1 MKIID
6 VRHFKKKFSAALRD
20 ARNEIVIVIDDGK
33 PAAMLIGFEQL
44 GATTDIA
51 LVRKA
56 IAVSLFNDQVI
67 SLSDAAKLASE
78 PVGAML
84 TRLASLGVPVADYDE
99 SELANEVKLGAAWLA
114 AGLEPV
120 CHQPNQ

>member
-1 MKIID
+1 
-6 VRHFKKKFSAALRD
+6 
-20 ARNEIVIVIDDGK
+20 
-33 PAAMLIGFEQL
+33 MLIGFEQL
-44 GATTDIA
+44 DETLDVA
-51 LVRKA
+51 LVRQA
-56 IAVSLFNDQVI
+56 IAVGLFKDHLI
-67 SLSDAAKLASE
+67 SLSDAAKLAGE

-84 TRLASLGVPVADYDE
+84 TRLASLGVPVADYDA

>member
-1 MKIID
+1 MKTVN
-6 VRHFKKKFSAALRD
+6 VRHFKTNLSAALRD
-20 ARNEIVIVIDDGK
+20 AHSEIVVVIDGGE

-44 GATTDIA
+44 GETLDVA
-51 LVRKA
+51 LVRQA
-56 IAVSLFNDQVI
+56 IAVGLFKDQVI
-67 SLSDAAKLASE
+67 SLSNAAKLAGE

-84 TRLASLGVPVADYDE
+84 TRLASLGVPVADYDA